1 MSPSK
6 KDDLIELLIKEEYL
20 KTPAII
26 EAFRKIDRF
35 DFVIDYLKTEAYRN
49 SPLGIGFG
57 QTISQPLTV
66 AVMLE
71 LLQPE
76 PGQKILDIGSG
87 SGWSTALLCEIVGGG
102 GKVYGVEIVPELS
115 EFGRKNVSHYNFVRQ
130 GIAEFVCAD
139 GSKGLPDKA
148 PFDRIISAA
157 SSQQVPEAWKKQL
170 KIGGRLVLPM
180 RQSLWLIIKKSENDF
195 EEKEYPG
202 FIFVPLI
209 EK

>member
-1 MSPSK
+1 MVQSK

-26 EAFRKIDRF
+26 EAFQKIDRF
-35 DFVIDYLKTEAYRN
+35 DFVIDYLKPEAYRN

-115 EFGRKNVSHYNFVRQ
+115 EFGKKNVSHYNFVRQ
-130 GIAEFVCAD
+130 GIAEFFCAD
-139 GSKGLPDKA
+139 GSKGLPEKA

-157 SSQQVPEAWKKQL
+157 ASHQIPEAWKEQL

-180 RQSLWLIIKKSENDF
+180 NQSLWLVVRKAENDF
-195 EEKEYPG
+195 EIKEYPG

>member
-6 KDDLIELLIKEEYL
+6 KDDLIELLIKEGYL

-35 DFVIDYLKTEAYRN
+35 DFVIDYLKPEAYRN

-57 QTISQPLTV
+57 QAISQPLTV

-87 SGWSTALLCEIVGGG
+87 SGWSTALLSEIVGGG
-102 GKVYGVEIVPELS
+102 GKVFGVEVVPELS

-139 GSKGLPDKA
+139 GSKGLPEKA
-148 PFDRIISAA
+148 PFDRIVSAA
-157 SSQQVPEAWKKQL
+157 ASQQVPEAWKKQL

-180 RQSLWLIIKKSENDF
+180 RQSLWLIIKKSDNDF

>member
-1 MSPSK
+1 M
-6 KDDLIELLIKEEYL
+6 

-26 EAFRKIDRF
+26 EAFQKIDRF
-35 DFVIDYLKTEAYRN
+35 DFVIDYLKPEAYRN

-76 PGQKILDIGSG
+76 PGQKVLDIGSG

-115 EFGRKNVSHYNFVRQ
+115 EFGKKNVSHYNFVRQ
-130 GIAEFVCAD
+130 GIAEFFCAD
-139 GSKGLPDKA
+139 GSKGLPEKA

-157 SSQQVPEAWKKQL
+157 ASHQIPEVWKEQL

-180 RQSLWLIIKKSENDF
+180 NQSLWLVVRKAENDF
-195 EEKEYPG
+195 EIKEYPG

>member
-130 GIAEFVCAD
+130 GIAEFFCAD
-139 GSKGLPDKA
+139 GSKGLPEKA

-157 SSQQVPEAWKKQL
+157 ASHQIPEAWKEQL

-180 RQSLWLIIKKSENDF
+180 NQSLWLVVRKAENDF
-195 EEKEYPG
+195 EIKEYPG

>member
-1 MSPSK
+1 MALLK
-6 KDDLIELLIKEEYL
+6 KDDLVELLVKEGYL
-20 KTPAII
+20 KTPAVI
-26 EAFRKIDRF
+26 EAFKKIDRF
-35 DFVIDYLKTEAYRN
+35 DFVIDYLKSEAYLN

-66 AVMLE
+66 AVMME

-76 PGQKILDIGSG
+76 SGQKILDVGSG
-87 SGWSTALLCEIVGGG
+87 SGWSTALLSEIVGPT

-115 EFGRKNVSHYNFVRQ
+115 EFGKKNVSHYNFVRQ
-130 GIAEFVCAD
+130 GIAEFFCAD
-139 GSKGLPDKA
+139 GSGGMPDKA

-157 SSQQVPEAWKKQL
+157 SVKQIPEAWKKQL
-170 KIGGRLVLPM
+170 KIGGRMVLPM
-180 RQSLWLIIKKSENDF
+180 GQSLWLIIKKNEDDF
-195 EEKEYPG
+195 EIKEYPG

>member
-1 MSPSK
+1 MALLK
-6 KDDLIELLIKEEYL
+6 KDDLVELLVKEGYL

-26 EAFRKIDRF
+26 DAFKKIDRF
-35 DFVIDYLKTEAYRN
+35 DFVIDYLKSEAYLN

-66 AVMLE
+66 AVMME

-76 PGQKILDIGSG
+76 SGQKILDVGSG
-87 SGWSTALLCEIVGGG
+87 SGWSTALLSEIVGPT

-115 EFGRKNVSHYNFVRQ
+115 EFGKKNVSHYNFVRQ
-130 GIAEFVCAD
+130 GIAEFFCMD
-139 GSKGLPDKA
+139 GSRGLSDKA

-157 SSQQVPEAWKKQL
+157 SVKQIPEDWKKQL
-170 KIGGRLVLPM
+170 KIGGRMVLPM
-180 RQSLWLIIKKSENDF
+180 SQSLWLIIKKSEDNF
-195 EEKEYPG
+195 EIKEYPG

>member
-1 MSPSK
+1 M
-6 KDDLIELLIKEEYL
+6 

-26 EAFRKIDRF
+26 KAFQKIDRF
-35 DFVIDYLKTEAYRN
+35 DFVIDYLKPEAYRN

-115 EFGRKNVSHYNFVRQ
+115 EFGQKNVSHYNFVRQ
-130 GIAEFVCAD
+130 GIAEFFCAD
-139 GSKGLPDKA
+139 GSKGLPEKA

-157 SSQQVPEAWKKQL
+157 ASHQIPEAWKKQL

-180 RQSLWLIIKKSENDF
+180 NQSLWLVVREAENDF
-195 EEKEYPG
+195 EIKEYPG